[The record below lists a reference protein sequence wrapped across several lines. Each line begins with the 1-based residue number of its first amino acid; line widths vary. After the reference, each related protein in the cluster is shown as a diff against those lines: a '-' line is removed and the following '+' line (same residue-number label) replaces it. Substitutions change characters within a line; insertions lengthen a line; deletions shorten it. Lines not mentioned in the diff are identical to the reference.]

1 MGNVDATPHT
11 SFIFNFLKNPIN
23 NKNKKL
29 KTLIKF
35 KKQISLSNV
44 SFYYNEDE
52 KNLILKDI
60 NLKIKHG
67 SRIGIIGKS
76 GSGKSTF
83 ADLVLG
89 LLNPSEEK

>member
-1 MGNVDATPHT
+1 M
-11 SFIFNFLKNPIN
+11 FLSTIMKM
-23 NKNKKL
+23 
-29 KTLIKF
+29 
-35 KKQISLSNV
+35 
-44 SFYYNEDE
+44 

-89 LLNPSEEK
+89 LLNPSRGKITVDGKIISDKK